1 MKKLGSVFL
10 LIAIP
15 CLVLAEE
22 AIRTWKSKTGETI
35 IEAKWDSEKDSE
47 KDSDPETVFFLK
59 NGKRYKIPLKNLS
72 KEDRKYVT
80 DGRAKKAQRSGKF
93 GLEEVTDEK
102 PKNPFE
108 MRKARKFALLVGVT
122 DYAEMSGLACCAKD
136 IHAIREQLIKLG
148 FKENDIYM
156 LESGKAMKD
165 LPSRR
170 NILERLDLVL
180 GQVKVGDMVFF
191 AFAGHGAETGK
202 EQYICPAETE
212 LDNLSET
219 AVPIPLILEKLD
231 ASDARF
237 KWLVVDACRNNPF
250 NRRVPGATTLQ
261 GIDNPPEGVLLLQS
275 CGQDEY
281 SHEDTNLGQGI
292 FTASFVEALAGK
304 ADLNQDG
311 TLTLMEVCSYTTEAT
326 NRRALDLFQKYQR
339 PYLNGDVTDFVLT
352 EDLNRPKAIAHFD
365 AARKLRREKKY
376 DEAKV
381 EIDKA
386 LDLYDKDQ
394 DYLDERGIIDGYL
407 DAIAKQKELER
418 KALEEAEARKKAEEE
433 AKRLASIPRPVPGST
448 PQILPTSDG
457 RTAGER
463 MVKTINGV
471 EYAFRWCPAGSF
483 MMGSPSSETGRD
495 DDETQHRVTLTKGFW
510 MLETEVTQ
518 AMWESVMG
526 DNPSNFKGSDLPV
539 EKVSWDDCQ
548 EFCQKLRS
556 QGLNVQLPTEA
567 QWEYACRAGTTTAL
581 NNGKNLTD
589 EEYNCAHLN
598 EVAWYDW
605 QNENMTTHVVGQKKP
620 NAWGLY
626 DMHGNVWEWCADW
639 KGDYPSYSVT
649 DPTGPASGS
658 YRVNRGGC
666 WVSSAKYCRSA
677 NRDSNTPTD
686 RYSDLGFRP
695 VLVP

>member
-1 MKKLGSVFL
+1 MKKILTL
-10 LIAIP
+10 LLLSIP
-15 CLVLAEE
+15 CLIFAEE
-22 AIRTWKSKTGETI
+22 AVRTWKSKTGKTI
-35 IEAKWDSEKDSE
+35 IEAKWDAE
-47 KDSDPETVFFLK
+47 KDSDPETVFLLK
-59 NGKRYKIPLKNLS
+59 GKKRYKIPMKNLS
-72 KEDRKYVT
+72 AEDKKYVT
-80 DGRAKKAQRSGKF
+80 DGRAKKAQRGGEEDF

-102 PKNPFE
+102 PKNPLLFE
-108 MRKARKFALLVGVT
+108 MPKARKFALLVGVT
-122 DYAEMSGLACCAKD
+122 DYAEMSGLTCCVKD
-136 IHAIREQLIKLG
+136 IHAIRNQLIKLG
-148 FKENDIYM
+148 FKENDIYT
-156 LESGKAMKD
+156 LESGKAAKE
-165 LPSRR
+165 LPTKR
-170 NILERLDLVL
+170 NVLERLDLVL

-191 AFAGHGAETGK
+191 AFAGHGAETGR
-202 EQYICPAETE
+202 EQYICPMETE

-250 NRRVPGATTLQ
+250 NRRVSGATTLQ
-261 GIDNPPEGVLLLQS
+261 GIDDPPKGVLLLQS
-275 CGQDEY
+275 CGQNEY
-281 SHEDTNLGQGI
+281 SHEDPNLGQGL
-292 FTASFVEALAGK
+292 FTASFVEALSGK
-304 ADLNQDG
+304 ADMNQDG

-326 NRRALDLFQKYQR
+326 NRRALDLFRKYQR

-352 EDLNRPKAIAHFD
+352 EDLKRPKAIAHFD

-483 MMGSPSSETGRD
+483 MMGSPSSETGRK

-518 AMWESVMG
+518 EMWAAVMG
-526 DNPSNFKGSDLPV
+526 RSQADQNRLVDYTSDKGTGARYPIYRV
-539 EKVSWDDCQ
+539 NWEECQ

-567 QWEYACRAGTTTAL
+567 QWEYACRAGTTGVYAGDL
-581 NNGKNLTD
+581 D
-589 EEYNCAHLN
+589 SM
-598 EVAWYDW
+598 AWYND
-605 QNENMTTHVVGQKKP
+605 NSDSTTHVVGQKKP

-626 DMHGNVWEWCADW
+626 DMHGNVWEWCADRND
-639 KGDYPSYSVT
+639 DYPSYSVT
-649 DPTGPASGS
+649 DPTGPTYGS
-658 YRVNRGGC
+658 HRVHRGGS
-666 WVSSAKYCRSA
+666 WYDDALSCRSA
-677 NRDSNTPTD
+677 DRRYDTPTRRRD
-686 RYSDLGFRP
+686 TLGFRP